1 MNHPFPAQAWLVAD
15 NYFQQTPAQLP
26 YGVVGGVAY
35 THVYY
40 TGGATGEAP
49 RLNNLRVVD
58 ALTEGDDYRR
68 DLPTDAT
75 CVAATELDVEGAD
88 AQTIHGCVVT
98 WEVTAAD
105 YDFARSARRLG
116 DAPAAGAA
124 RARRLETLD
133 DYEAEA
139 TPPALRLAFF
149 ERRRFMAD
157 FTTANFGV
165 AERYAVD
172 LPTSSPTVP
181 PTTSAP
187 TTAGQK
193 GRNAPTAYG
202 DGVNLG
208 LPDLCVPGGAC
219 TFDVILPE
227 EGLHV
232 DLLVEAKRRAGKG

>member
-1 MNHPFPAQAWLVAD
+1 MRKRHVALTRCYGTGVRRSHVAD
-15 NYFQQTPAQLP
+15 
-26 YGVVGGVAY
+26 
-35 THVYY
+35 
-40 TGGATGEAP
+40 
-49 RLNNLRVVD
+49 
-58 ALTEGDDYRR
+58 
-68 DLPTDAT
+68 
-75 CVAATELDVEGAD
+75 
-88 AQTIHGCVVT
+88 
-98 WEVTAAD
+98 
-105 YDFARSARRLG
+105 
-116 DAPAAGAA
+116 
-124 RARRLETLD
+124 
-133 DYEAEA
+133 YEDEA
-139 TPPALRLAFF
+139 TPKALKLRFF

-172 LPTSSPTVP
+172 LPTSSPTAP
-181 PTTSAP
+181 ATTSAP

-208 LPDLCVPGGAC
+208 LPDLCVPGGTC